1 MDIIHWIILFLF
13 HMYSVC
19 GLDCTFPVEWR
30 GRWHKNIRVDISKNS
45 ISRKGTCIQSHGN
58 RYFMLNKDS
67 SNRKCF
73 RCLVFT
79 QWHPNLLQYKE
90 SPCWYEESFDH
101 VCNLITGDSTL
112 HTLVKI
118 PSSPQPCPFQGSYI
132 FSYTN
137 GTMSNVPCER
147 PLSEVHSCADE
158 SRFKFVFKSCQGIP
172 GTYDRELNFQC
183 LATWDNGDKYLYG
196 SFSEPWM
203 TNEDEFSYRCFMHSF
218 YGTNGDMSMSAD
230 PTCQGLQSP
239 TLGVITMTFNKNL
252 NEPRGS
258 CRFPDVLINQNLW
271 RDLSGNLRLEVDTG
285 LQVLRLKNRSF
296 KRSVYHYGD
305 SSSFSSTKLVMRCVE
320 KTYEAESLGAHV
332 SRTEYVTYVTNDT
345 CDSGYQCVRLVR
357 RDESVL
363 ELYLGT
369 VIVGSSAPVQC
380 TEDHFEQSI
389 KHILIPDVNDS
400 GQCSIA
406 RKGIYA
412 YQDKT
417 FDCSGTVNIGC
428 QTPNEI
434 VVETTCSK
442 DADQFRKVNILN
454 CVYSWVSDSKT
465 YIIVQKPGQ
474 TAKCLTFRDTAFG
487 VELQSDDSCQSDRWT
502 VDNRYINYLLYTPAE
517 SCERR
522 SIQSDGAANQA
533 SSLTISNKTMIKD
546 YNSSASRTTMLL
558 SIILLQIL
566 ISIYFVVR

>member
-1 MDIIHWIILFLF
+1 MEIFYWIILLLL
-13 HMYSVC
+13 HTQRIC
-19 GLDCTFPVEWR
+19 GLDCFFPIEWR
-30 GRWHKNIRVDISKNS
+30 GRWHQNIRVDISHNS
-45 ISRKGTCIQSHGN
+45 ISRKGTCVQSQGN

-67 SNRKCF
+67 GNRKCF

-118 PSSPQPCPFQGSYI
+118 PSTPQPCPFQGSYI

-137 GTMSNVPCER
+137 GTMSNVPCDR
-147 PLSEVHSCADE
+147 PVSEVHSCADE
-158 SRFKFVFKSCQGIP
+158 SMFKFVFKSCPGIP
-172 GTYDRELNFQC
+172 GTYDRVLDFQC

-203 TNEDEFSYRCFMHSF
+203 TNQDEYMYRCFMHSF
-218 YGTNGDMSMSAD
+218 YGTSGDMSMSAD

-252 NEPRGS
+252 NEPRGR

-271 RDLSGNLRLEVDTG
+271 RDLSGNLQLEVDTG

-296 KRSVYHYGD
+296 KSTITYSETAY
-305 SSSFSSTKLVMRCVE
+305 SSTKLVMKCVE
-320 KTYEAESLGAHV
+320 KTFEAESIGAHI
-332 SRTEYVTYVTNDT
+332 SKTEYLTYVTNDT

-357 RDESVL
+357 RDERVL
-363 ELYLGT
+363 EVYLGT
-369 VIVGSSAPVQC
+369 VGSSSKMQC
-380 TEDHFEQSI
+380 TEDHFDQST

-406 RKGIYA
+406 RKGIYS

-428 QTPNEI
+428 KTPNEI
-434 VVETTCSK
+434 IVETSCSK
-442 DADQFRKVNILN
+442 ESQQLKKVNILN
-454 CVYSWVSDSKT
+454 CIYSWISDSKT

-487 VELQSDDSCQSDRWT
+487 IELQSDDSCQSDRWT
-502 VDNRYINYLLYTPAE
+502 VDNRYINYLLYTPVG
-517 SCERR
+517 SCEQK
-522 SIQSDGAANQA
+522 SIQSDGTSNQA
-533 SSLTISNKTMIKD
+533 SSLTKNNTVIKD
-546 YNSSASRTTMLL
+546 HNSSTGKISVMYLATLVQL
-558 SIILLQIL
+558 I
-566 ISIYFVVR
+566 ISIAISWR